1 VINRSADRGAVPPQ
15 ANVARRGVRAATGR
29 TIVAQDSADESTD
42 GEGFLR
48 DMAAQSARA
57 HTFDRRMR
65 WFWLRRSLRDSSPA
79 PEDVGDVGDAADSV
93 DLRGHVAPLT
103 GEPAAAPAAPAAP
116 GAATGQVPRQRG

>member
-1 VINRSADRGAVPPQ
+1 
-15 ANVARRGVRAATGR
+15 
-29 TIVAQDSADESTD
+29 VAQDSADESTD
-42 GEGFLR
+42 GQGFLR

-103 GEPAAAPAAPAAP
+103 GEPAAGRTRRPGRGHRPGPPPAGLTDAPPAQAVRP
-116 GAATGQVPRQRG
+116 SA